1 MRLLLG
7 ATRHGLLAVAAV
19 CGSTVALSHIRAQV
33 YTTLE
38 RDHLDS
44 VLAGERPGATGPS
57 AAANGRARTRVEARP
72 GRAWGRFE
80 VPRLGVSVPVAEG
93 VDERTLGV
101 AVGHLPGSAFP
112 GEIGNVALAG
122 HRDTV
127 LRVLEEVWPEDIL
140 RLTTQDGVFE
150 YRVEWLAIV
159 DPGQTDVVAPTD
171 DSLLTLVTRY
181 PFGYV
186 GRAPLR
192 NVVRARSVERVPR
205 RAPDV

>member
-1 MRLLLG
+1 MTSQLLR
-7 ATRHGLLAVAAV
+7 ATRRGLLAVAAA
-19 CGSTVALSHIRAQV
+19 CASTVALAHIRAQA

-38 RDHLDS
+38 QDRLDS
-44 VLAGERPGATGPS
+44 VLAGEGPDAPGLPS
-57 AAANGRARTRVEARP
+57 AATGRARAEARP

-80 VPRLGVSVPVAEG
+80 VPRLGVSVLVAEG

-101 AVGHLPGSAFP
+101 AVGHFPGSAFP
-112 GEIGNVALAG
+112 GEVGNVALAG

-127 LRVLEEVWPEDIL
+127 FRVLEDVWPEDVVL
-140 RLTTQDGVFE
+140 LTTQDGVFE

-159 DPGQTDVVAPTD
+159 DPDRTDVVAPTD
-171 DSLLTLVTRY
+171 DSLLTLVTCY
-181 PFGYV
+181 PFEYV

-192 NVVRARSVERVPR
+192 YVVRARSVERLPR